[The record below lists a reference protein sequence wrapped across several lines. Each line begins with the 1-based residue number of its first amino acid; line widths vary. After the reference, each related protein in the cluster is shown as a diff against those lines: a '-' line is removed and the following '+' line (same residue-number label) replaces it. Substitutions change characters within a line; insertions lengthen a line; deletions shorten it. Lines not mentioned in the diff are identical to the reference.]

1 MITVTPQAGK
11 VFFYVTEAWVWITC
25 AGWQVMRRGQT
36 AGGGTPRAEQPF
48 SISALSLY
56 AATYSNAVKKWCY
69 SDTSIRQKKLS
80 AYLCGWFG
88 MHLGRKPRACANV
101 PIHLDSDMWTGPC
114 GEGLRDHWGRTK
126 KLSQELGRG
135 DFWTKTTK
143 FLLDKAGSK
152 EMKHAA
158 SEDDIGWK

>member
-1 MITVTPQAGK
+1 MITVTPQEGK

-25 AGWQVMRRGQT
+25 AGWQVTGKGQT
-36 AGGGTPRAEQPF
+36 AGGGTPRRAAVQRLSSVLPVGSNLLERCEEMMLLWRF
-48 SISALSLY
+48 HKAKKRSASL
-56 AATYSNAVKKWCY
+56 C
-69 SDTSIRQKKLS
+69 R
-80 AYLCGWFG
+80 WFG

-114 GEGLRDHWGRTK
+114 GEGLGGHWGRTK

-135 DFWTKTTK
+135 DFRTKTTK
-143 FLLDKAGSK
+143 LLVDKGGSK

-158 SEDDIGWK
+158 PEGDIGWK